1 MKQFKIPTCI
11 EDYLRAK
18 TRPPF
23 SLSGSFPS
31 ALHPLPRAPG
41 AGELFESILT
51 AARESRPVEL
61 SAEDSGDAIAAVAI
75 LLSLTAR
82 LGIPAPRRQG
92 DLFDAVPALDP
103 LRVKVSRSGVAL
115 PDRGARPV
123 VSPRD
128 GLSLSGMALTVID
141 AAARAGALDYPSDF
155 VAFDLETTG
164 RDPWADEII
173 EIGAVKYLGGVEAG
187 IHSTFVKPR
196 GPIPAEI
203 VEITHISGEM
213 VVDAPAAPAAVSG
226 FLEFCGGLPL
236 VAHNAPFDLAFLRQ
250 QAMLGL
256 GRDVGNIAED
266 TLVMAR
272 WRYPDAPG
280 HRLGDL
286 ARLLGV
292 ALENWHRAVY
302 DARTAAMIYL
312 SLTKA
317 GGETLHA
324 LRVME
329 HLDLAALGTIASGLP
344 LEGENELL
352 VKHGIRMMAR
362 SFGLAGCSR
371 AVRLDAGVPPRLVA
385 EMLLSLDDR
394 VKQRAALHVLSEAVT
409 SR

>member
-1 MKQFKIPTCI
+1 MKAFKVPACL
-11 EDYLRAK
+11 EDYLRSK

-23 SLSGSFPS
+23 SLPGALPS
-31 ALHPLPRAPG
+31 ALPG
-41 AGELFESILT
+41 PSRTPGSGDILESILT
-51 AARESRPVEL
+51 AARENRPVEL
-61 SAEDSGDAIAAVAI
+61 SADDSGDAITAAAI
-75 LLSLTAR
+75 LLALATR
-82 LGIPAPRRQG
+82 LGTPAPRRQG
-92 DLFDAVPALDP
+92 DLFDAAPALEP
-103 LRVKVSRSGVAL
+103 LRVHVGRSGVAL
-115 PDRGARPV
+115 PDRGTRPV
-123 VSPRD
+123 VSPPD
-128 GLSLSGMALTVID
+128 GLSLSGMALAILD
-141 AAARAGALDYPSDF
+141 AAARAGSLDYPSDF

-173 EIGAVKYLGGVEAG
+173 EIGAVKFLGGVEAG
-187 IHSTFVKPR
+187 THSTFVKPC

-203 VEITHISGEM
+203 VEMTHISMET
-213 VVDAPAAPAAVSG
+213 VVDAPPAPVAVSG

-256 GRDVGNIAED
+256 GRGVGNVAED

-292 ALENWHRAVY
+292 ALENWHRAAS

-312 SLTKA
+312 ALTNA
-317 GGETLHA
+317 GAETLHA
-324 LRVME
+324 LRVLE

-344 LEGENELL
+344 LEGENEFL

-362 SFGLAGCSR
+362 SFCLAGCSR
-371 AVRLDAGVPPRLVA
+371 AARMDSAVPPRLVA

-394 VKQRAALHVLSEAVT
+394 VKQRAALHVLSEVVT